1 MSLLSC
7 RAPQAGGSCCVDS
20 AAVHE
25 VAGPLLKPLG
35 VDGVPLM
42 AVGEWLLP
50 FITAG
55 EGGEDAAECHGLH
68 RHPLHTCRLGLRCR
82 EEPSVATLQMC
93 PRSAVLWP
101 CSGLCSQALHTRRH
115 LGPPTAWHPCISCEQ
130 VEGLPFHQYL
140 LAHLLIPLKVSDPHT
155 CHDGPRL
162 CPSAYTGPTACM
174 RAPGWARGARTP
186 GQAGLDAGRGCCTAD
201 MCAHGPCC
209 VWRTGQ

>member
-1 MSLLSC
+1 
-7 RAPQAGGSCCVDS
+7 
-20 AAVHE
+20 
-25 VAGPLLKPLG
+25 
-35 VDGVPLM
+35 M